1 MEKNIVNIDKTF
13 DENFTDSKS
22 SHSIFLM
29 SSAIRYLCHAVKFFF
44 RNFNFLCG
52 NFQLKS
58 LKKKTIL
65 MFEFSTLILKSQF

>member
-1 MEKNIVNIDKTF
+1 MTFNSLSYGKNIINTDKTF

-22 SHSIFLM
+22 SHSIVLM
-29 SSAIRYLCHAVKFFF
+29 SSAITYICNVVKKIKIKF

-58 LKKKTIL
+58 LKKDN
-65 MFEFSTLILKSQF
+65 FNV